1 MTSGNPLPHCEGVGL
16 YLVNLWD
23 WFHDG
28 GLCMMLTTRI
38 VMMMMMRMAM
48 VIVYGVCVGGWGG
61 VGNGGALP
69 NCEWGIVASC
79 EFVGLVP

>member
-38 VMMMMMRMAM
+38 VMMMMRMAM

-61 VGNGGALP
+61 GG
-69 NCEWGIVASC
+69 EWGGTSQ
-79 EFVGLVP
+79 L